1 MMTAGCPGSKQTTAA
16 GLLADAGLLARSEA
30 LATEPDS
37 LRYPGVG
44 WETTMSR
51 TMSRLMNLASPHETA
66 MPLHLS
72 SPRPSCRRGSQRR
85 LLFLVASLAVALLL
99 SHATPTVAADSEPAP
114 GYAIERDLLY
124 RSGDDLSDAARE
136 RCRLDVYHPTDAP
149 GYATVVWFHGG
160 GLTSGERFIPEQL
173 KQQGIAVVAANYR
186 LAPAAASPIYIEDA
200 AAAVAWTLQ
209 NIERFGGDPQ
219 RVIVSGHSA
228 GGYLAAMVG
237 LDKRWL
243 AAHDIDAD
251 SLAGLA
257 PYSGH
262 AITHFTIRKERG
274 ILGTQPVVDDLA
286 PLFHVRK
293 DAPPILLVTGDRDM
307 ELLGRYEETAYL
319 WRMLKEAGHER
330 VELFELEGYNH
341 GQMAEPAHPLLLRFI
356 KGL

>member
-1 MMTAGCPGSKQTTAA
+1 MRRPASVPQLPMSRGSRSSLL
-16 GLLADAGLLARSEA
+16 LLA
-30 LATEPDS
+30 
-37 LRYPGVG
+37 
-44 WETTMSR
+44 
-51 TMSRLMNLASPHETA
+51 
-66 MPLHLS
+66 
-72 SPRPSCRRGSQRR
+72 
-85 LLFLVASLAVALLL
+85 ASLAVALLFG
-99 SHATPTVAADSEPAP
+99 HAAPTMAAGNDTAP

-136 RCRLDVYHPTDAP
+136 RCRLDVYHPTDKP

-173 KQQGIAVVAANYR
+173 KRQGIAVVAANYR
-186 LAPAAASPIYIEDA
+186 LAPEAASPTYIEDA

-219 RVIVSGHSA
+219 RVVVSGHSA

-274 ILGTQPVVDDLA
+274 IPGTQPVVDDLA

-293 DAPPILLVTGDRDM
+293 EAPPILLVTGDRDM

-341 GQMAEPAHPLLLRFI
+341 GQMADPAHPLLLRFI
-356 KGL
+356 QSL

>member
-1 MMTAGCPGSKQTTAA
+1 MPSTLRVLSFPIRCITTRLRLLGTIAVL
-16 GLLADAGLLARSEA
+16 GFSLLASVAEA
-30 LATEPDS
+30 DDGNE
-37 LRYPGVG
+37 
-44 WETTMSR
+44 
-51 TMSRLMNLASPHETA
+51 
-66 MPLHLS
+66 
-72 SPRPSCRRGSQRR
+72 
-85 LLFLVASLAVALLL
+85 
-99 SHATPTVAADSEPAP
+99 AD
-114 GYAIERDLLY
+114 GYRIEHNILY
-124 RSGDDLSDAARE
+124 RSGDDLPESVTS
-136 RCRLDVYHPTDAP
+136 RCRLDVYSPTNNP

-160 GLTSGERFIPEQL
+160 GLTSGERFIPAEL
-173 KQQGIAVVAANYR
+173 KQKGIAVVAANYR
-186 LAPAAASPIYIEDA
+186 LAPEAASPTYIEDA

-209 NIERFGGDPQ
+209 NIEQIGGSAE

-251 SLAGLA
+251 RLAGIA

-274 ILGTQPVVDDLA
+274 IPGTQPVVDDLA

-319 WRMLKEAGHER
+319 WRMLKEAGHEK
-330 VELFELEGYNH
+330 VELFELEGYDH
-341 GQMAEPAHPLLLRFI
+341 GQMAGPAHPLLLRFI
-356 KGL
+356 QGL